1 MRFSHHAKNRMRKEG
16 LGFDLIEAIV
26 RAPLR
31 RRWDDTGNPIVVGH
45 DPGGRPIEVVL
56 ALDDPGYVITV
67 IVRRTPR

>member
-1 MRFSHHAKNRMRKEG
+1 MRKEG
-16 LGFDLIEAIV
+16 LGFDLIKAIV

-31 RRWDDTGNPIVVGH
+31 RRWDEAGNPIAVGH
-45 DPGGRPIEVVL
+45 DLAGRHIEVVL